1 MEKEKQY
8 LKELKEL
15 FWENELSPESYQL
28 ERLAKYAELLVD
40 KNQVVNLISRKNTNN
55 AAEKHIFLSAYVKEF
70 FPEKVKRF
78 LDVGTGGGL
87 PGIPIAI
94 LNPMMRGVLVDSTA
108 KKIEAVNEFI
118 TKLRL
123 SNVVGEN
130 SRVESEEFKKKYA
143 NKFDLI
149 ISRGTVPLIVL
160 IRYALPLVKE
170 KSYILAIKGGN
181 LEEEFKKAELKYKAY
196 IKKHTNFDLSY
207 KPNNIRNQSGKK
219 IVLLELSK

>member
-1 MEKEKQY
+1 LEKEKQY

-130 SRVESEEFKKKYA
+130 IRVESEEFKKKYA

>member
-1 MEKEKQY
+1 LEKQQQY
-8 LKELKEL
+8 LRELEEL

-40 KNQVVNLISRKNTNN
+40 KNQVVNLISRRDINN
-55 AAEKHIFLSAYVKEF
+55 AVEKHVFLSAFVREF
-70 FPEKVKRF
+70 FPERVNRF

-108 KKIEAVNEFI
+108 KKIDAVNEFI

-123 SNVVGEN
+123 SNVVAEN
-130 SRVESEEFKKKYA
+130 SRVESEEFIKKYA

-149 ISRGTVPLIVL
+149 ISRGTVPLIIL
-160 IRYALPLVKE
+160 IRYALPLIKE
-170 KSYILAIKGGN
+170 KAYILAIKGGN
-181 LEEEFKKAELKYKAY
+181 LDEEFKKAEIKYKAY
-196 IKKHTNFDLSY
+196 IKKHTSFELSY
-207 KPNNIRNQSGKK
+207 KPNNIRNKNGKK
-219 IVLLELSK
+219 VVLLELSK